1 MLLHAGKME
10 EGESSRCYKNKQRK
24 ITRKNVPP
32 VRKFTTQ
39 LGEGPSKAGAFNDQ
53 HP

>member
-1 MLLHAGKME
+1 MPLQAGNIE
-10 EGESSRCYKNKQRK
+10 QGESSRCYKDKQRK

-32 VRKFTTQ
+32 VRKFATQ
-39 LGEGPSKAGAFNDQ
+39 LGEGPSKAGAFNSQ